1 MRLYELSYWMK
12 QVAILF
18 ISLRGNAIKTK
29 HSFTNTVHSWQVVA
43 LPLKSQLG
51 GSFSMALG
59 DIIHVLGRPRC
70 GLCCVKKNVQ
80 FYIFYYNCLP
90 YMSVCMILYELLTVC
105 ITSQI
110 QTLNLKILF
119 EAKFV
124 MFGQYM
130 FLETPTL
137 RIVFSI
143 RVVQFIIVWKWNPH
157 TENSF

>member
-1 MRLYELSYWMK
+1 M
-12 QVAILF
+12 AIQF

-70 GLCCVKKNVQ
+70 GLCCVEKNIQ
-80 FYIFYYNCLP
+80 FYISYYYCLP
-90 YMSVCMILYELLTVC
+90 YMSLYNK
-105 ITSQI
+105 S
-110 QTLNLKILF
+110 NSDFKLKILF
-119 EAKFV
+119 EAKFN

-130 FLETPTL
+130 YLETPTL

>member
-1 MRLYELSYWMK
+1 M
-12 QVAILF
+12 AIQF

-110 QTLNLKILF
+110 ETLNLKILF
-119 EAKFV
+119 EAKFN

-130 FLETPTL
+130 YLETPTL